1 MKKMLVFASILLLSF
16 AFISCD
22 FLSTILAAKD
32 FSVEY
37 TTYSE
42 IYENAEIVVI
52 DTDTSITID
61 ETNVVGLADKTASV
75 KWADN
80 NTTDLAHLTQ
90 TIDSVSKESIL
101 HNFEGLLIEYVIT
114 GTTVTP
120 TIPENT
126 FEGGDNVFNFDD
138 SFSLTDI
145 ENELKTG
152 TRSFAFDIN
161 LNQVMN
167 LENVDV
173 IADQLQ
179 IFDESLET
187 LNDAI
192 AHVEIAF
199 SDIDSMI
206 DVTVTLASYRLDF
219 TDEQYAI
226 ITISNHTVVTNP
238 ATYEMPDIFGDAFVM
253 LAVDDIRL
261 ARKVYE
267 PGVAIVIPFTANQN
281 GWIQIHLEAGT
292 YQIVSAQFGLFSSS
306 FLADVT
312 ETAIAY
318 DSVGSIQV
326 TLTVSGSYYFKII
339 PTADLTTDITFTPVV

>member
-1 MKKMLVFASILLLSF
+1 MKKIIVFASILLLSF
-16 AFISCD
+16 AFVSCD

-42 IYENAEIVVI
+42 IYENAEIIVI

-61 ETNVVGLADKTASV
+61 ETNVVGLVDKTASV
-75 KWADN
+75 KWVDN
-80 NTTDLAHLTQ
+80 NVTDLAHLTQ
-90 TIDSVSKESIL
+90 TIDSISKESII
-101 HNFEGLLIEYVIT
+101 NNYEGLLIEYVIT

-126 FEGGDNVFNFDD
+126 IDAGDNVFNFDD

-161 LNQVMN
+161 LNQVID

-173 IADQLQ
+173 IADQLR
-179 IFDESLET
+179 IFDQGLEM
-187 LNDAI
+187 LSNAI
-192 AHVEIAF
+192 AHVEITF
-199 SDIDSMI
+199 SDIDNMI
-206 DVTVTLASYRLDF
+206 DVTVALDAYRLDF
-219 TDEQYAI
+219 SEEQYAI
-226 ITISNHTVVTNP
+226 ITILNHTVITNP

-267 PGVAIVIPFTANQN
+267 PGVAIVLPFIANQS

-292 YQIVSAQFGLFSSS
+292 YQIMSAQFGLFSSS
-306 FLADVT
+306 FLAQVD
-312 ETAIAY
+312 ETVIPY

-326 TLTVSGSYYFKII
+326 TITVSGFYFFKII
-339 PTADLTTDITFTPVV
+339 PTVDLTTDITFTPVV